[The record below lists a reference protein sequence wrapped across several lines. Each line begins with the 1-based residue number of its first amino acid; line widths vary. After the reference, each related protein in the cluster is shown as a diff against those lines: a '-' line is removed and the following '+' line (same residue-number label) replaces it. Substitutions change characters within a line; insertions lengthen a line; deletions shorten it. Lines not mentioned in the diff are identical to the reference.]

1 MKYYDP
7 KKNSHFE
14 FLPCLESDA
23 NTNSGDFYLAASE
36 SSYATLKVKKI
47 NYAHCNIAKKWFSK
61 KIRIE
66 RAQLF
71 IFSPFKNDFTYQNN
85 DLI

>member
-7 KKNSHFE
+7 EKNSHFE

-47 NYAHCNIAKKWFSK
+47 NYAHCNIAKK
-61 KIRIE
+61 
-66 RAQLF
+66 
-71 IFSPFKNDFTYQNN
+71 
-85 DLI
+85 